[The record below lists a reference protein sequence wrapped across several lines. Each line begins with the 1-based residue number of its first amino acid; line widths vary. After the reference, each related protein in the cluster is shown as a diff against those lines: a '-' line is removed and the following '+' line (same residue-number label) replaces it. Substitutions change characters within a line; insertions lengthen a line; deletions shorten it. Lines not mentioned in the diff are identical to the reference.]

1 MKLKIIKNKFEK
13 EIKEFFKIVN
23 PNSAFIPL
31 RGVLIDARKDE
42 VILIASN
49 GNLSIKH
56 IIKDN
61 SIIKVFESGKV
72 LVNSYIFR
80 NIIKKQSDEIDLSV
94 EGKTLKIYSNKTK
107 ADVQLFNIRDYPSIS
122 FDIEG
127 EEIVVDGLALN
138 KVINNV
144 SFASAEN
151 DARIIL
157 NGVNLKSSK
166 GKMILTATDSFR
178 LATETLNIESQ
189 NEFDVTIISKNL
201 KNFIPR
207 DISGMIKINVD
218 DYKIITKNK
227 NTTIVS
233 KIIDGIF
240 PDTKPLIPTEFKFML
255 SMESRDLKE
264 IIDKV
269 TVLSDESNIP
279 ILLTIKKEE
288 LKIESK
294 RREMGKIE
302 VKYQKHAWSGEE
314 EFSIVV
320 SSQFLKD
327 AITKFKGKIAIAF
340 NGPFQPIVIKGV
352 SNENLIQ
359 LVLPQR
365 TY

>member
-1 MKLKIIKNKFEK
+1 MKLKIIKETFEE
-13 EIKEFFKIVN
+13 EIKEFFKIIN

-31 RGVLIDARKDE
+31 RGVLIDAKKDE

-56 IIKDN
+56 IIKND
-61 SIIKVFESGKV
+61 SIIKVIESGKI

-80 NIIKKQSDEIDLSV
+80 NIIKKQSDEINLSV
-94 EGKTLKIYSNKTK
+94 EGKTLKIYSNGTK
-107 ADVQLFNIRDYPSIS
+107 ANVQLFNIRNYPNIS

-127 EEIVVDGLALN
+127 EDIVVDGPKLN

-144 SFASAEN
+144 SFAAAEN

-157 NGVNLKSSK
+157 NGVNLKSNK
-166 GKMILTATDSFR
+166 GIMTLSATDSFR
-178 LATETLNIESQ
+178 LATETIKTESQ

-201 KNFIPR
+201 KDFIPR
-207 DISGMIKINVD
+207 DVKGNIKINVD
-218 DYKIITKNK
+218 DYKIITNNK

-233 KIIDGIF
+233 KIIDGVY
-240 PDTKPLIPTEFKFML
+240 PNTKPLIPTEFKFML
-255 SMESRDLKE
+255 SIESNDLKE
-264 IIDKV
+264 IIEKV
-269 TVLSDESNIP
+269 TVLSDEVNRP
-279 ILLTIKKEE
+279 MLLNIKKEE

-302 VKYQKHAWSGEE
+302 VKYKKHSWNGEE
-314 EFSIVV
+314 DFSIVV
-320 SSQFLKD
+320 SSRFLKE